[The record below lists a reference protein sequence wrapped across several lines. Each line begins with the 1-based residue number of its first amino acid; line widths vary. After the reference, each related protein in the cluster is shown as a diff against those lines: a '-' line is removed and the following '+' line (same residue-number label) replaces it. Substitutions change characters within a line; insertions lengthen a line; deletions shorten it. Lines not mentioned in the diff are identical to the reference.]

1 MATYTE
7 LRLISADA
15 TFIDRVQVACIVA
28 AETIRLEVLTTPSH
42 DARLAWAKNVLL
54 APPTEAKRMLWAV
67 LAQNRAATLAQIT
80 GATDTALQTAVDAA
94 VNLFAV

>member
-7 LRLISADA
+7 LKLISADA
-15 TFIDRVQVACIVA
+15 TFIDRIQVACIVA
-28 AETIRLEVLTTPSH
+28 AEQIRLEAPATANH
-42 DARLAWAKNVLL
+42 DARLSWAKGVLL
-54 APPTEAKRMLWAV
+54 SPSKEAARMIWAV

-80 GATDTALQTAVDAA
+80 GATDAQLQSAVDGA

>member
-7 LRLISADA
+7 LDLVAEDS
-15 TFIDRVQVACIVA
+15 TFRDRVKVACIVA
-28 AETIRLEVLTTPSH
+28 AEAIRTELPATPNH
-42 DARLAWAKNVLL
+42 DARVTWARGVLF
-54 APPTEAKRMLWAV
+54 APDKEASRMVWAV

-80 GATDTALQTAVDAA
+80 GATDTQLQNAVDAA